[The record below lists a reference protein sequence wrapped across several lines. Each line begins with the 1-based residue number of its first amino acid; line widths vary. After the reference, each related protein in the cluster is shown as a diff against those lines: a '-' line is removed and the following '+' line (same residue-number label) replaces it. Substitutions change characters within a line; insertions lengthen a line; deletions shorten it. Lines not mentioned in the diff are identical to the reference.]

1 MHIDEGTIKLLKT
14 KTLLNCNNLTNP
26 NKNVGDV
33 SIKYLIVRTYI
44 NVLLS
49 QIKCFGL
56 RTNSSLSASSLFRAS
71 LVERA
76 NGLSVGIEV
85 QVKEDLEVGVQ
96 HEVSLVVVANSLP
109 LPAWNTVLVTGILLF
124 K

>member
-1 MHIDEGTIKLLKT
+1 MYIDEGTIKLLKT

-96 HEVSLVVVANSLP
+96 HEVSLVGVANSLP